1 LSLRGKRVSWS
12 SMLAYEA
19 LKPTSLHNKS
29 RGFERQC
36 QRCEF
41 NPRRKNANGVETDK
55 WSISVITPLFG
66 SWNTE
71 SSRGLRRL
79 FHITI
84 GGEFSSNHPIRTRQ
98 HVGWNPDDFRF
109 WISDFRLT
117 DHLITRSAL
126 AKTLGG
132 MVNPICLAAVKF
144 AVKINLVGYSTGN
157 SPGFAPFKILSTNL
171 AARRYDSLR
180 SAP

>member
-1 LSLRGKRVSWS
+1 
-12 SMLAYEA
+12 MLAYEA

-55 WSISVITPLFG
+55 WSISVITPLFRIM
-66 SWNTE
+66 E
-71 SSRGLRRL
+71 
-79 FHITI
+79 H
-84 GGEFSSNHPIRTRQ
+84 GEFSRITKAFPYGNWRRIFIESPDPLAPAHDSRRRTIAIATQRKESLSSLP
-98 HVGWNPDDFRF
+98 PD
-109 WISDFRLT
+109 S
-117 DHLITRSAL
+117 HLITRSAL
-126 AKTLGG
+126 AKTFGG
-132 MVNPICLAAVKF
+132 MVNPICLAAFKF